1 MTRCVLSIVQVRY
14 LVDRLLMAHVIRL
27 TLWLHPWQITKISR
41 WLYWCN
47 VEETSVFHLWYARAL
62 KYQLY
67 TAKYK
72 EISNIS
78 SSCARFEQG
87 GRHLC
92 ARLLKHSK
100 PKPSLRQKNIDHYH
114 IWNVLMLV
122 ASILPSSRHCVNMYL

>member
-62 KYQLY
+62 KYELY

-78 SSCARFEQG
+78 SSSDPNNLCTRARFEQG
-87 GRHLC
+87 DRHLC
-92 ARLLKHSK
+92 ARLLKHSN
-100 PKPSLRQKNIDHYH
+100 PSPVCVKRT
-114 IWNVLMLV
+114 
-122 ASILPSSRHCVNMYL
+122 SITTIFGMF